1 MFFDPLIALSIGDD
15 EIIKMGVD
23 ALIVIEDDMRKIDK
37 WCNENNKQD
46 DLFNAVGFIA
56 LLSSFFE

>member
-1 MFFDPLIALSIGDD
+1 MISEKIQL
-15 EIIKMGVD
+15 GV
-23 ALIVIEDDMRKIDK
+23 VKY
-37 WCNENNKQD
+37 NENNKQD